1 MSIPQQSQKAFIS
14 PSGVPI
20 KKTPS
25 IVDIV
30 EDKTIKEVES
40 KVKKEVEAIQP
51 VQSIP
56 EVDKVSE
63 EIPQSETDEKVSIE
77 EEEEELVSVEENT
90 LPELDLTQ
98 FPKYWNEMFESV
110 FKDIPTIY
118 YPLKDYVPM
127 IQDNIIE
134 INLKN
139 NLQKDHFDPKI
150 REVLAYLRT
159 NFNEAIE
166 DIVVRVDESVVT
178 RKVIYD
184 TADKMK
190 NLAEQNP
197 SFEDFNAILELRV
210 KE

>member
-1 MSIPQQSQKAFIS
+1 MSMPQQSQKAFIS

-25 IVDIV
+25 IADIV
-30 EDKTIKEVES
+30 EDKEIKEVQ
-40 KVKKEVEAIQP
+40 VKIKREEVVKTVQP
-51 VQSIP
+51 IP
-56 EVDKVSE
+56 EIVIVSE
-63 EIPQSETDEKVSIE
+63 EIPISETDENVSIE
-77 EEEEELVSVEENT
+77 EEDEELINAEVSS
-90 LPELDLTQ
+90 PQELDLSQ
-98 FPKYWNEMFESV
+98 FPKYWNEMFETV

-118 YPLKDYVPM
+118 YPLKEYVPT

-139 NLQKDHFDPKI
+139 DLQKDHFDPKI

-166 DIVVRVDESVVT
+166 DIIVQVDESIVT

-190 NLAEQNP
+190 NLTEQNP
-197 SFEDFNAILELRV
+197 SFEDFNAILDLRV

>member
-1 MSIPQQSQKAFIS
+1 MPQQSQKAFIS

-40 KVKKEVEAIQP
+40 NIKKEVEPIQQ
-51 VQSIP
+51 VQVVPEIIEVKVEIQKNET
-56 EVDKVSE
+56 EVDLP
-63 EIPQSETDEKVSIE
+63 ID
-77 EEEEELVSVEENT
+77 EEEELVSVEISTPQEV
-90 LPELDLTQ
+90 DLSL
-98 FPKYWNEMFESV
+98 FPKYWNEMFETV

-118 YPLKDYVPM
+118 YPLKEYVPT
-127 IQDNIIE
+127 IQDNVIE

-139 NLQKDHFDPKI
+139 DLQKDHFDPKI

-159 NFNEAIE
+159 NFNDAIE

-197 SFEDFNAILELRV
+197 SFEDFNAILDLRV

>member
-1 MSIPQQSQKAFIS
+1 MPQQSQKAFIS

-40 KVKKEVEAIQP
+40 NIKKEVEPIQQ
-51 VQSIP
+51 VQVVPEIIEVKEEIQKNET
-56 EVDKVSE
+56 EVDLP
-63 EIPQSETDEKVSIE
+63 ID
-77 EEEEELVSVEENT
+77 EEEELVSVEISTPQEV
-90 LPELDLTQ
+90 DLSL
-98 FPKYWNEMFESV
+98 FPKYWNEMFETV

-118 YPLKDYVPM
+118 YPLKEYVPT
-127 IQDNIIE
+127 IQDNVIE

-139 NLQKDHFDPKI
+139 DLQKDHFDPKI
-150 REVLAYLRT
+150 REVLSYLRT
-159 NFNEAIE
+159 NFNDAIE

>member
-1 MSIPQQSQKAFIS
+1 MPQQSQKAFIS

-40 KVKKEVEAIQP
+40 NIKKEVEPIQQ
-51 VQSIP
+51 VQVVP
-56 EVDKVSE
+56 EIIEVKE
-63 EIPQSETDEKVSIE
+63 EIPKNETEVDLPID
-77 EEEEELVSVEENT
+77 EEEELVSVEISTPQEV
-90 LPELDLTQ
+90 DLSL
-98 FPKYWNEMFESV
+98 FPKYWNEMFETV

-118 YPLKDYVPM
+118 YPLKEYVPT
-127 IQDNIIE
+127 IQDNVIE

-139 NLQKDHFDPKI
+139 DLQKDHFDPKI

-159 NFNEAIE
+159 NFNDAIE

-197 SFEDFNAILELRV
+197 SFEDFNAILDLRV

>member
-1 MSIPQQSQKAFIS
+1 MPQQSQKAFIS

-40 KVKKEVEAIQP
+40 KVKKEEVPQP
-51 VQSIP
+51 VP
-56 EVDKVSE
+56 EIVKVSE
-63 EIPQSETDEKVSIE
+63 EIPISETDEDVAIE
-77 EEEEELVSVEENT
+77 EEDEELLSAEASTVQEVDMT
-90 LPELDLTQ
+90 L
-98 FPKYWNEMFESV
+98 FPKYWNEMFETV

-118 YPLKDYVPM
+118 YPLKEYVPT
-127 IQDNIIE
+127 IQDNVIE

-139 NLQKDHFDPKI
+139 DLQKDHFDPKI

-190 NLAEQNP
+190 NLTEQNP

>member
-1 MSIPQQSQKAFIS
+1 MSIPQQSQRAFIS

-30 EDKTIKEVES
+30 EDKTIKEVENQI
-40 KVKKEVEAIQP
+40 KKEEVAVQP
-51 VQSIP
+51 VNEIP
-56 EVDKVSE
+56 EIVEKQENLQDFEKEV
-63 EIPQSETDEKVSIE
+63 IPVE
-77 EEEEELVSVEENT
+77 EEEEELLVANEISNEAI
-90 LPELDLTQ
+90 DLSE
-98 FPKYWNEMFESV
+98 FPKYWNEMFETV

-118 YPLKDYVPM
+118 YPLKEYVPT

-139 NLQKDHFDPKI
+139 DLQKDHFDPKI

-166 DIVVRVDESVVT
+166 DIIVQVDESIVT

-190 NLAEQNP
+190 NLTEQNP
-197 SFEDFNAILELRV
+197 SFEDFNAILDLRV

>member
-1 MSIPQQSQKAFIS
+1 
-14 PSGVPI
+14 
-20 KKTPS
+20 
-25 IVDIV
+25 
-30 EDKTIKEVES
+30 
-40 KVKKEVEAIQP
+40 
-51 VQSIP
+51 
-56 EVDKVSE
+56 
-63 EIPQSETDEKVSIE
+63 
-77 EEEEELVSVEENT
+77 
-90 LPELDLTQ
+90 
-98 FPKYWNEMFESV
+98 MFETV

-118 YPLKDYVPM
+118 YPLKEYVPT

-139 NLQKDHFDPKI
+139 DLQKDHFDPKI

-166 DIVVRVDESVVT
+166 DIIVQVDESIVT

-190 NLAEQNP
+190 NLTEQNP
-197 SFEDFNAILELRV
+197 SFEDFNAILDLRV

>member
-1 MSIPQQSQKAFIS
+1 MSMPQQSQKAFIS

-25 IVDIV
+25 IADIV
-30 EDKTIKEVES
+30 EDKEIKEVQ
-40 KVKKEVEAIQP
+40 VKIKREEVVKTVQP
-51 VQSIP
+51 ITEIVI
-56 EVDKVSE
+56 VSE
-63 EIPQSETDEKVSIE
+63 EIPISETDENVSIE
-77 EEEEELVSVEENT
+77 EEDEELINAEVSS
-90 LPELDLTQ
+90 PQELDLSQ
-98 FPKYWNEMFESV
+98 FPKYWNEMFETV

-118 YPLKDYVPM
+118 YPLKEYVPT

-139 NLQKDHFDPKI
+139 DLQKDHFDPKI

-166 DIVVRVDESVVT
+166 DIIVQVDESIVT

-190 NLAEQNP
+190 NLTEQNP
-197 SFEDFNAILELRV
+197 SFEDFNAILDLRV

>member
-1 MSIPQQSQKAFIS
+1 MSMPQQSQKAFIS
-14 PSGVPI
+14 PSCVPI

-25 IVDIV
+25 IADIV
-30 EDKTIKEVES
+30 EDKEIKEVQ
-40 KVKKEVEAIQP
+40 VKIKREEVVKTVQP
-51 VQSIP
+51 IP
-56 EVDKVSE
+56 EIVIVSE
-63 EIPQSETDEKVSIE
+63 EIPISETDENVSIE
-77 EEEEELVSVEENT
+77 EEDEELINAEVSS
-90 LPELDLTQ
+90 PQELDLSQ
-98 FPKYWNEMFESV
+98 FPKYWNEMFETV

-118 YPLKDYVPM
+118 YPLKEYVPT

-139 NLQKDHFDPKI
+139 DLQKDHFDPKI

-166 DIVVRVDESVVT
+166 DIIVQVDESIVT

-190 NLAEQNP
+190 NLTEQNP
-197 SFEDFNAILELRV
+197 SFEDFNAILDLRV

>member
-1 MSIPQQSQKAFIS
+1 MPQQSQKAFIS

-40 KVKKEVEAIQP
+40 NIKKEVEPIQQ
-51 VQSIP
+51 VQVVPEIIEVKEEIQKNET
-56 EVDKVSE
+56 EVDLP
-63 EIPQSETDEKVSIE
+63 ID
-77 EEEEELVSVEENT
+77 EEEELVSVEISTPQEV
-90 LPELDLTQ
+90 DLSL
-98 FPKYWNEMFESV
+98 FPKYWNEMFETV

-118 YPLKDYVPM
+118 YPLKEYVPT
-127 IQDNIIE
+127 IQDNVIE

-139 NLQKDHFDPKI
+139 DLQKDHFDPKI

-159 NFNEAIE
+159 NFNDAIE

-197 SFEDFNAILELRV
+197 SFEDFNAILDLRV

>member
-1 MSIPQQSQKAFIS
+1 MSIPQQSQRAFIS

-30 EDKTIKEVES
+30 EDKTIKEVENQI
-40 KVKKEVEAIQP
+40 KKEEVAVQP
-51 VQSIP
+51 VNEIP
-56 EVDKVSE
+56 EIVEKQENLQDFEKEV
-63 EIPQSETDEKVSIE
+63 IPVE
-77 EEEEELVSVEENT
+77 EEEEELLVANEISNEAI
-90 LPELDLTQ
+90 DLSE
-98 FPKYWNEMFESV
+98 FPKYWNEMFEIV

-118 YPLKDYVPM
+118 YPLKENVPSLK
-127 IQDNIIE
+127 NYIIE

-139 NLQKDHFDPKI
+139 DLQKEHFDPKI
-150 REVLAYLRT
+150 REILSFLRI

-166 DIVVRVDESVVT
+166 DIIVNVDESVVT

-190 NLAEQNP
+190 NLAQQNP
-197 SFEDFNAILELRV
+197 SFEDFNAILDLRV

>member
-1 MSIPQQSQKAFIS
+1 MPQQSQKAFIS

-25 IVDIV
+25 IADIV
-30 EDKTIKEVES
+30 EDKEIKEVQ
-40 KVKKEVEAIQP
+40 VKIKREEVVKTVQP
-51 VQSIP
+51 IP
-56 EVDKVSE
+56 EIVIVSE
-63 EIPQSETDEKVSIE
+63 EIPISETDENVSIE
-77 EEEEELVSVEENT
+77 EEDEELINAEVSS
-90 LPELDLTQ
+90 PQELDLSQ
-98 FPKYWNEMFESV
+98 FPKYWNEMFETV

-118 YPLKDYVPM
+118 YPLKEYVPT

-139 NLQKDHFDPKI
+139 DLQKDHFDPKI

-166 DIVVRVDESVVT
+166 DIIVQVDESIVT

-190 NLAEQNP
+190 NLTEQNP
-197 SFEDFNAILELRV
+197 SFEYFNAILDLRV